1 MFVLNK
7 KRNSEKLTEST
18 AKQSR
23 KASDAKLK
31 MQVALVWGQME
42 RRLKMNSVEKKKKG
56 VDADGRD
63 ITRTEV

>member
-1 MFVLNK
+1 MLNK

-23 KASDAKLK
+23 KVSEDKLK
-31 MQVALVWGQME
+31 LQVALVWGQLE
-42 RRLKMNSVEKKKKG
+42 RRLKMNSVEMKKKG

>member
-1 MFVLNK
+1 MLNK

-31 MQVALVWGQME
+31 MQAALVWGQME
-42 RRLKMNSVEKKKKG
+42 RRLKMNSVEMKKEG